1 MMIHIENWVV
11 GFIIVFIFLRI
22 TRGSFKGLFAWLLL
36 TIIPYVLGNIIL
48 KVIGY
53 H

>member
-36 TIIPYVLGNIIL
+36 TIIPYVLGNILL